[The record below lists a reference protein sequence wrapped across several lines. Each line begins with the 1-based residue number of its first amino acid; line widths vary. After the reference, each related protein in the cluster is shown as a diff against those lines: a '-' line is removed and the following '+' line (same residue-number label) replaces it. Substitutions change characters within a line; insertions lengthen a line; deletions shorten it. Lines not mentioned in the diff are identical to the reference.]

1 MAPPPRSNA
10 LDDLRLADAH
20 KQFLLLLYAPGNGG
34 KKDDNASTAAE
45 LASHG
50 YVITAIDDIERDP
63 SPPVTADEILQPL
76 AFEFSS
82 AEAFITTLRTGDRKV
97 RLQAKKA
104 LVALDRLTA
113 CANANWRARVRFDGV
128 GFFGFSFGGATAAE
142 SSTVDPRVAA
152 AANLDG
158 WLFGRAAAGALEKPY
173 MVIFTEDN
181 IFPELRKLQSSDPR
195 ERYCATMME
204 RDLRE
209 EVRLANR
216 PGGFGFRIRNSYHE
230 NHSDQIFSRRFFKT
244 WLLVNSYRI
253 KSIRDAYLLAFL
265 TLIFAACPPNC
276 LPSQP
281 RLFTKSKS

>member
-1 MAPPPRSNA
+1 MFFEKWRDRYGWVIGALIIMTALAVMIAQCFLEQPPRIVPLVGLAIGLGIGGLLFSPALPRLIIAMRQFVIARVPTDTSGPFPVATKDVALPSFTAGEPPLLVQIWYPGAANPSPVVSLSESMAHA

-113 CANANWRARVRFDGV
+113 CANADWRARVRFDGV

-152 AANLDG
+152 AA
-158 WLFGRAAAGALEKPY
+158 K
-173 MVIFTEDN
+173 
-181 IFPELRKLQSSDPR
+181 
-195 ERYCATMME
+195 
-204 RDLRE
+204 
-209 EVRLANR
+209 
-216 PGGFGFRIRNSYHE
+216 
-230 NHSDQIFSRRFFKT
+230 
-244 WLLVNSYRI
+244 
-253 KSIRDAYLLAFL
+253 
-265 TLIFAACPPNC
+265 
-276 LPSQP
+276 P